1 MKNLFVCR
9 LAAVVTLLGLLS
21 LASLVDA
28 ADQRPAYAKVKKL
41 PVEQTGQSGPSVGQG
56 ILIQDLL
63 GGEIFG
69 YDVDHG
75 GTEGLLSEA
84 LLLPDGKYTIATETF
99 DQVTGRIIALVE
111 MITET
116 DDDFI
121 TLGVVGVSGGA
132 GGAGGPGGIHVGHIG
147 LREQEHVQGL
157 FVTSR
162 TYNVMNPLTGNRFT
176 GAWTPPIDDQT
187 QLFEDVEGNQGAP
200 GVAVMASTQECC
212 GRFVFGSNVGTNTFG
227 PIVNLQNPI
236 FTGGVPPLLAYDSAT
251 NQAVLAQ
258 AQGAPFTI
266 PVITLVNLTTSAITQ
281 FGGRGFGFVNGLA
294 VDSTTGIA
302 CTTTETD
309 NSAEFY
315 NLATRTGFIV
325 DLPLIGQYSGATVA
339 VDSVHRLF
347 LITHPIPGSPGQ
359 IHVYD
364 ENGNLVES
372 LRNFQLGPGGATI
385 ALNPTTRTGYVL
397 AAGLGGANSA
407 LQSFT
412 Y

>member
-1 MKNLFVCR
+1 MKDIFVCR
-9 LAAVVTLLGLLS
+9 LAAVGLLCLLGV
-21 LASLVDA
+21 ASSASA
-28 ADQRPAYAKVKKL
+28 ADRRPAHSRIKQL
-41 PVEQTGQSGPSVGQG
+41 PVEQSEQTGPSVGKG
-56 ILIQDLL
+56 ILIQDMF

-84 LLLPDGKYTIATETF
+84 LLQSDGKYTIATETF
-99 DQVTGRIIALVE
+99 DQVAGRIISVVELV
-111 MITET
+111 IDT

-121 TLGVVGVSGGA
+121 TLGVLGVTAGA
-132 GGAGGPGGIHVGHIG
+132 GGAGGVGGAHMGHIG

-157 FVTSR
+157 YVTSR
-162 TYNVMNPLTGNRFT
+162 TYNLMNPLSGNMFT
-176 GAWTPPIDDQT
+176 GAWTPPIDDHT

-200 GVAVMASTQECC
+200 GVAVMASTDTCC
-212 GRFVFGSNVGTNTFG
+212 SRFVFGSNLGANTFG
-227 PIVNLQNPI
+227 PTVNLQDPI
-236 FTGGVPPLLAYDSAT
+236 FTGGVPPLLAYDSTT

-266 PVITLVNLTTSAITQ
+266 PQIVLVNLTTRNVTE
-281 FGGRGFGFVNGLA
+281 FTGHGFGYVNGLA
-294 VDSTTGIA
+294 VDSATGIA

-309 NSAEFY
+309 NNAEFY
-315 NLATRTGFIV
+315 NLTTRTGFIV
-325 DLPLIGQYSGATVA
+325 ALPFIGQYSGATVA
-339 VDSVHRLF
+339 VDPVHKLF
-347 LITHPIPGSPGQ
+347 LITHPVPGSPGQ

-364 ENGNLVES
+364 ENGNMIES
-372 LRNFQLGPGGATI
+372 LRNFQFGPGGATI
-385 ALNPTTRTGYVL
+385 ALNPNTRTGYVL

>member
-1 MKNLFVCR
+1 MKDVLRCR
-9 LAAVVTLLGLLS
+9 LAAAVALLYLSGLVS
-21 LASLVDA
+21 FANA
-28 ADQRPAYAKVKKL
+28 ADQLPAHSRVKKH
-41 PVEQTGQSGPSVGQG
+41 PVEQTEQAGPLVGQG
-56 ILIQDLL
+56 ILIQDFF

-84 LLLPDGKYTIATETF
+84 LLGSDGKYTIATETF

-111 MITET
+111 VLTET

-132 GGAGGPGGIHVGHIG
+132 GGVGGVGGTHVGHIG

-157 FVTSR
+157 YVTSR
-162 TYNVMNPLTGNRFT
+162 TYNVMNPLSGNRFT
-176 GAWTPPIDDQT
+176 GAWTPPIDDHT

-200 GVAVMASTQECC
+200 GVAVMASTDTCC
-212 GRFVFGSNVGTNTFG
+212 GRFVFGSNVGANTFG
-227 PIVNLQNPI
+227 PIISLQDPI
-236 FTGGVPPLLAYDSAT
+236 LTGGVPPLLAYDST
-251 NQAVLAQ
+251 TYQAVLAQ

-266 PVITLVNLTTSAITQ
+266 PQIALVNLTTSNITE
-281 FGGRGFGFVNGLA
+281 FTGLGFGFVNGMA
-294 VDSTTGIA
+294 VDSATGIA

-315 NLATRTGFIV
+315 NLTTRTGFIV
-325 DLPLIGQYSGATVA
+325 SLPFIGQYSGATVA

-347 LITHPIPGSPGQ
+347 LITHPVPGSPGQ

-364 ENGNLVES
+364 ENGNMIES
-372 LRNFQLGPGGATI
+372 LRNFQFGPGGATI
-385 ALNPTTRTGYVL
+385 ALNPNNRTGFVL
-397 AAGLGGANSA
+397 SPGRGRNLSA